1 MAVNNLGS
9 VPASTTIYLFW
20 TSHDG
25 ATGANEALTGLAA
38 TDIEIYKNGGTT
50 QRASDAGYTLL
61 DTDGID
67 FDGMTGVNGVSIDL
81 SDNTDSGFYAVGSS
95 YDVFINAVTIDAQT
109 VIIHLASFRIVAAE
123 AITGKPKVDVDGWLG
138 TAAATPTTAG
148 VPEVDLT
155 HVAGS
160 AVSTSSAQLGVN
172 VVNAAGTAWGSGAIT
187 AASIASD
194 AITAAKLAADVATE
208 INTAV
213 LAVLGAL
220 DDTAADGDP
229 TTTDTALAYLKQL
242 INILIGS
249 AGVVTFPSSATP
261 GNAVSLAEVLRQV
274 YDEVAGLNGGALL
287 DAAGIR
293 TAVGL
298 ASANLDTQL
307 DALPTTAEVN
317 AEVDTALADYDAPT
331 RAELTSDINS
341 VLAVLNGL
349 VLARGTI
356 GASGNDTTHLHLD
369 GLTFGNDELNS
380 LLLVVYDVSESEYH
394 SRWIEDWV
402 LATEL
407 ATVATLPFT
416 PQDSTDTYWLL
427 SARADVTGGSGLD
440 AAGVRAAIGL
450 ASANLDT
457 QLDALP
463 TAAENA
469 DAVWD
474 EAATGHTDAG
484 KAGEQLWTDVDAI
497 LVDTSTTLQGE
508 LDGIQ
513 TDTEDI
519 QSRLPAALTSNGNM
533 KSSLLEIIGTALS
546 EGAAG
551 RIAAAFQTMFNVASS
566 VFTTASVNQT
576 GDAYAR
582 IGAPAGASV
591 SADIADVEG
600 KVDDLESR
608 LGTPSDLGS
617 GATVAANL
625 ADIEGQTD
633 DIGAAGAGLTA
644 LATAASL
651 TTVEGKIDAL
661 NNLSAAQVNAE
672 VDTALADYDPP
683 TKTEMDTAQAA
694 IIDGILDGIRIRKNT
709 EFAAFPFKM
718 VDETDHVT
726 AETGLTVTA
735 TRSIDGAAF
744 AACANSAAEIAS
756 GWYKITL
763 AAADLNGDVIILRF
777 TATGADDREI
787 VVFTQPTD

>member
-307 DALPTTAEVN
+307 DALPT
-317 AEVDTALADYDAPT
+317 
-331 RAELTSDINS
+331 
-341 VLAVLNGL
+341 
-349 VLARGTI
+349 
-356 GASGNDTTHLHLD
+356 
-369 GLTFGNDELNS
+369 
-380 LLLVVYDVSESEYH
+380 
-394 SRWIEDWV
+394 
-402 LATEL
+402 
-407 ATVATLPFT
+407 
-416 PQDSTDTYWLL
+416 
-427 SARADVTGGSGLD
+427 
-440 AAGVRAAIGL
+440 
-450 ASANLDT
+450 
-457 QLDALP
+457 
-463 TAAENA
+463 AAENA

-497 LVDTSTTLQGE
+497 LVDTGTDGVVVAAASKTGYRLSST
-508 LDGIQ
+508 GIQ
-513 TDTEDI
+513 DI
-519 QSRLPAALTSNGNM
+519 WDALTS
-533 KSSLLEIIGTALS
+533 ALS
-546 EGAAG
+546 
-551 RIAAAFQTMFNVASS
+551 TASS
-566 VFTTASVNQT
+566 IGKLLVDNINATISSRASQT
-576 GDAYAR
+576 
-582 IGAPAGASV
+582 S
-591 SADIADVEG
+591 
-600 KVDDLESR
+600 VDDLPTNTELSTA
-608 LGTPSDLGS
+608 LGTADD
-617 GATVAANL
+617 ATLAAI
-625 ADIEGQTD
+625 A
-633 DIGAAGAGLTA
+633 
-644 LATAASL
+644 
-651 TTVEGKIDAL
+651 AL

-683 TKTEMDTAQAA
+683 TKTELDTAQAA

-744 AACANSAAEIAS
+744 GACANSAAEIAS